1 MMKKAT
7 VTMKEKKKRSTSNMG
22 SLRLPS
28 RRNAATFARRGKG
41 LLKKARELST
51 LVGIDVCV
59 ILLPPPGE
67 DGRGCSSSF
76 LPSPP
81 PLTWP
86 EEPSDLLRIIHRFQS
101 VGDGKRRKHRN
112 CSSTSL
118 SPPPLLTR
126 PEEHSD
132 ICPMIHGFQSIEK
145 DKQQNPQNCS
155 SPSSFLLEENHRL
168 EQELQ
173 QVRRQNLE
181 LVALSPSCGS
191 IGTSKDVEP
200 LVALDFALGDIDE
213 KTQWMSEDKEFFE
226 FLESLPQ
233 IEGENNKPTDTH
245 QQNQVVYI
253 GQPLHFDFLPPSP
266 MICSASECWDFSL
279 QDYWGKN

>member
-1 MMKKAT
+1 MKAT
-7 VTMKEKKKRSTSNMG
+7 VTMKEKKRRSTSNVG

-28 RRNAATFARRGKG
+28 GRSAATFARRGKG

-67 DGRGCSSSF
+67 DGRGSSSS

-86 EEPSDLLRIIHRFQS
+86 EESSDLLRIIHRLES
-101 VGDGKRRKHRN
+101 VGDGKRRNH
-112 CSSTSL
+112 SSTSFP
-118 SPPPLLTR
+118 PPPLLTR
-126 PEEHSD
+126 PEEPSA
-132 ICPMIHGFQSIEK
+132 MIHPCQSI
-145 DKQQNPQNCS
+145 DKRQNPQNCS
-155 SPSSFLLEENHRL
+155 SPPSFLLEENHRL

-173 QVRRQNLE
+173 QVKRQNLE

-191 IGTSKDVEP
+191 ISKDVEP
-200 LVALDFALGDIDE
+200 LVALDSAFGDIDE
-213 KTQWMSEDKEFFE
+213 KTQWMTEDKELFEFFE
-226 FLESLPQ
+226 SLPQIFEFLPQ
-233 IEGENNKPTDTH
+233 IEGENNKPMDTD
-245 QQNQVVYI
+245 QQKNQVVDI
-253 GQPLHFDFLPPSP
+253 GQPLLLDFLPPSP
-266 MICSASECWDFSL
+266 MTCSASECWDFSL